1 MPEHLFPQG
10 NDISESLVNSASHFT
25 HLGTNADNYLSLM
38 NKGSSLTSFNL
49 FRVDHRNKGNFC
61 MKTVSDF
68 RSLSTIKNKAMDLRQ
83 TPRWYAIY
91 TRSRYEKKVSMELEQ
106 RGLEHFLP
114 LVPQLRY
121 WKDRKK
127 TVHMPIFPGYLFV
140 NIKLSE
146 KIRVLQANGV
156 VRFIEFNGSPS
167 PIPNAQIEDVRQLLK
182 YPDRV
187 ETASYFNCG
196 DPVEIT
202 AGPFSGIKGKI
213 IHSRGKQRLLVA
225 IEIIQQAIS
234 VEIDSAWLKHSTDS
248 SKRASLYRSAA

>member
-1 MPEHLFPQG
+1 MPEHLFPHG

-38 NKGSSLTSFNL
+38 NKGSSLTSFDL

-187 ETASYFNCG
+187 ETTSYFNCG

>member
-1 MPEHLFPQG
+1 
-10 NDISESLVNSASHFT
+10 
-25 HLGTNADNYLSLM
+25 
-38 NKGSSLTSFNL
+38 
-49 FRVDHRNKGNFC
+49 

-68 RSLSTIKNKAMDLRQ
+68 SSLSTRSKKVVDLRQ
-83 TPRWYAIY
+83 VPRWYAIY
-91 TRSRYEKKVSMELEQ
+91 TRSRYEKKVSMEFED

-114 LVPQLRY
+114 LVPQLRN

-127 TVHMPIFPGYLFV
+127 IVNMPIFPGYVFV

-146 KIRVLQANGV
+146 KIRVLRANGV

-167 PIPNAQIEDVRQLLK
+167 PIPDAQIEDVRQLLK

-196 DPVEIT
+196 DSVEIT

-213 IHSRGKQRLLVA
+213 IHSRGKQRILVG

-234 VEIDSAWLKHSTDS
+234 VEIDSAWLKHLKLSSDSTE
-248 SKRASLYRSAA
+248 RPSLYRSVA

>member
-1 MPEHLFPQG
+1 
-10 NDISESLVNSASHFT
+10 
-25 HLGTNADNYLSLM
+25 
-38 NKGSSLTSFNL
+38 
-49 FRVDHRNKGNFC
+49 

-68 RSLSTIKNKAMDLRQ
+68 SSLSTRSKKVVDLRQ
-83 TPRWYAIY
+83 VPRWYAIY
-91 TRSRYEKKVSMELEQ
+91 TRSRREKKVSMELEE

-127 TVHMPIFPGYLFV
+127 IVNMPIFPGYVFV

-156 VRFIEFNGSPS
+156 VRFIEFNGAPP
-167 PIPNAQIEDVRQLLK
+167 PIPDAQIEDVRQLLK

-202 AGPFSGIKGKI
+202 AGPFSGIRGKI
-213 IHSRGKQRLLVA
+213 IHSRGKQRLLVGV
-225 IEIIQQAIS
+225 EIIHQAIS
-234 VEIDSAWLKHSTDS
+234 VEIDSAWLKHSKPSPDS
-248 SKRASLYRSAA
+248 LERPSLYRSVA

>member
-1 MPEHLFPQG
+1 
-10 NDISESLVNSASHFT
+10 
-25 HLGTNADNYLSLM
+25 
-38 NKGSSLTSFNL
+38 
-49 FRVDHRNKGNFC
+49 

-68 RSLSTIKNKAMDLRQ
+68 SSLATLKNKTMELRKV
-83 TPRWYAIY
+83 PRWYAIY
-91 TRSRYEKKVSMELEQ
+91 TRSRNEKKVSMELEE

-114 LVPQLRY
+114 LVPQLRN

-127 TVHMPIFPGYLFV
+127 IVNMPSFPGYVFV
-140 NIKLSE
+140 NINISE
-146 KIRVLQANGV
+146 KIRVLRANGV

-167 PIPNAQIEDVRQLLK
+167 PIPDAQIEDVRQLLK

-202 AGPFSGIKGKI
+202 AGPFSGIRGKI
-213 IHSRGKQRLLVA
+213 IHSRGKQRILVG

-234 VEIDSAWLKHSTDS
+234 VEIDSAWLKHLKLSSDSTE
-248 SKRASLYRSAA
+248 RPSLYRSAA

>member
-38 NKGSSLTSFNL
+38 NKGSSLTSFDL

-187 ETASYFNCG
+187 ETTSYFNCG

-213 IHSRGKQRLLVA
+213 IHRRGKQRLLVA

>member
-1 MPEHLFPQG
+1 
-10 NDISESLVNSASHFT
+10 
-25 HLGTNADNYLSLM
+25 
-38 NKGSSLTSFNL
+38 
-49 FRVDHRNKGNFC
+49 

-68 RSLSTIKNKAMDLRQ
+68 SSLATLTKKAVDLRQ
-83 TPRWYAIY
+83 VPRWYAIY
-91 TRSRYEKKVSMELEQ
+91 TRSRYEKKVSIEFEE

-114 LVPQLRY
+114 LMPQLRN

-127 TVHMPIFPGYLFV
+127 IVNMPIFPGYVFV

-146 KIRVLQANGV
+146 KIHVLRANGV

-167 PIPNAQIEDVRQLLK
+167 PIPDAQIEDVRQLLK

-202 AGPFSGIKGKI
+202 VGPFSGIKGKI
-213 IHSRGKQRLLVA
+213 IHSRGKQRLLVG

-234 VEIDSAWLKHSTDS
+234 VEIDSAWLKHSKLS
-248 SKRASLYRSAA
+248 PYSLERPSLYRSVA

>member
-1 MPEHLFPQG
+1 
-10 NDISESLVNSASHFT
+10 
-25 HLGTNADNYLSLM
+25 
-38 NKGSSLTSFNL
+38 
-49 FRVDHRNKGNFC
+49 

-68 RSLSTIKNKAMDLRQ
+68 SSLATPKNKTMELRKGS
-83 TPRWYAIY
+83 RWYAIY
-91 TRSRYEKKVSMELEQ
+91 TRSRYEKKVSMELEE

-127 TVHMPIFPGYLFV
+127 IVNMPIFPGYVFV
-140 NIKLSE
+140 NINISE
-146 KIRVLQANGV
+146 KIRVLRANGV

-167 PIPNAQIEDVRQLLK
+167 PIPDAQIEDVRQLLK

-202 AGPFSGIKGKI
+202 AGPFSGIRGKI
-213 IHSRGKQRLLVA
+213 IHSRGKQRLLVG
-225 IEIIQQAIS
+225 IEIIHQAIS
-234 VEIDSAWLKHSTDS
+234 VEIDSAWLKHSKPSSDS
-248 SKRASLYRSAA
+248 LERPSLYRSVA

>member
-1 MPEHLFPQG
+1 
-10 NDISESLVNSASHFT
+10 
-25 HLGTNADNYLSLM
+25 
-38 NKGSSLTSFNL
+38 
-49 FRVDHRNKGNFC
+49 
-61 MKTVSDF
+61 MKKVSDF
-68 RSLSTIKNKAMDLRQ
+68 SSVSTRTKKAVDLRQ
-83 TPRWYAIY
+83 VPRWYAIY
-91 TRSRYEKKVSMELEQ
+91 TRSRYEKKVSMEFEE

-114 LVPQLRY
+114 LVPQVRY

-127 TVHMPIFPGYLFV
+127 TVNMPIFPGYVFV

-146 KIRVLQANGV
+146 KIRVLRANGV

-167 PIPNAQIEDVRQLLK
+167 PIPDAQIEDVRQLLK

-213 IHSRGKQRLLVA
+213 IHSRGKQRLLVG
-225 IEIIQQAIS
+225 IEIIHQAVS
-234 VEIDSAWLKHSTDS
+234 VEIDSAWLKHSKPSSDS
-248 SKRASLYRSAA
+248 LERPSLYRSVA

>member
-1 MPEHLFPQG
+1 
-10 NDISESLVNSASHFT
+10 
-25 HLGTNADNYLSLM
+25 
-38 NKGSSLTSFNL
+38 
-49 FRVDHRNKGNFC
+49 

-68 RSLSTIKNKAMDLRQ
+68 SSLATLKNKTMELRKV
-83 TPRWYAIY
+83 PRWYAIY
-91 TRSRYEKKVSMELEQ
+91 TRSRYEKKVSMELEE

-127 TVHMPIFPGYLFV
+127 IVNMPIFPGYVFV
-140 NIKLSE
+140 NIKISE

-156 VRFIEFNGSPS
+156 VRFIEFNGAPS
-167 PIPNAQIEDVRQLLK
+167 PIPDAQIEDVRQLLK

-202 AGPFSGIKGKI
+202 AGPFSGIRGKI
-213 IHSRGKQRLLVA
+213 IHSRGKQRLLVG
-225 IEIIQQAIS
+225 IEIIHQAIS
-234 VEIDSAWLKHSTDS
+234 VEIDSAWLKHSKPSSDS
-248 SKRASLYRSAA
+248 LERPSLYRSVA

>member
-1 MPEHLFPQG
+1 
-10 NDISESLVNSASHFT
+10 
-25 HLGTNADNYLSLM
+25 
-38 NKGSSLTSFNL
+38 
-49 FRVDHRNKGNFC
+49 

-68 RSLSTIKNKAMDLRQ
+68 SSLATLKNKTMELRKV
-83 TPRWYAIY
+83 PRWYAIY
-91 TRSRYEKKVSMELEQ
+91 TRSRNEKKVSMQLEE

-127 TVHMPIFPGYLFV
+127 IVNMPIFPGYVFV
-140 NIKLSE
+140 NIKISE
-146 KIRVLQANGV
+146 KIRVLRANGV

-167 PIPNAQIEDVRQLLK
+167 PIPDAQIEDVRQLLK

-202 AGPFSGIKGKI
+202 AGPFSGIRGKI
-213 IHSRGKQRLLVA
+213 IHSRGKQRLLVGV
-225 IEIIQQAIS
+225 EIIHQAIS
-234 VEIDSAWLKHSTDS
+234 VEIDSAWLKHSKPSPDS
-248 SKRASLYRSAA
+248 LERPSLYRSVA

>member
-1 MPEHLFPQG
+1 
-10 NDISESLVNSASHFT
+10 
-25 HLGTNADNYLSLM
+25 
-38 NKGSSLTSFNL
+38 
-49 FRVDHRNKGNFC
+49 

-68 RSLSTIKNKAMDLRQ
+68 SSPSTLKNKTMDLRQ
-83 TPRWYAIY
+83 VPRWYAIY
-91 TRSRYEKKVSMELEQ
+91 TRSRREKKVSMELEE

-127 TVHMPIFPGYLFV
+127 IVNMPIFPGYVFV

-156 VRFIEFNGSPS
+156 VRFIEFNGAPP
-167 PIPNAQIEDVRQLLK
+167 PIPDAQIEDVRQLLK

-202 AGPFSGIKGKI
+202 AGPFSGIRGKI
-213 IHSRGKQRLLVA
+213 IHSRGKQRLLVG
-225 IEIIQQAIS
+225 IKIIHQAIS
-234 VEIDSAWLKHSTDS
+234 VEIDSAWLKHSKPSPDS
-248 SKRASLYRSAA
+248 LERPSLYGSVA

>member
-1 MPEHLFPQG
+1 
-10 NDISESLVNSASHFT
+10 
-25 HLGTNADNYLSLM
+25 
-38 NKGSSLTSFNL
+38 
-49 FRVDHRNKGNFC
+49 

-68 RSLSTIKNKAMDLRQ
+68 SSLATPKNKTMELRKG
-83 TPRWYAIY
+83 PRWYAIY
-91 TRSRYEKKVSMELEQ
+91 TRSRYEKKVSMELEE

-127 TVHMPIFPGYLFV
+127 IVNMPIFPGYVFV
-140 NIKLSE
+140 NINISE
-146 KIRVLQANGV
+146 KIRVLRANGV

-167 PIPNAQIEDVRQLLK
+167 PIPDAQIEDVRQLLK

-202 AGPFSGIKGKI
+202 AGPFSGIRGKI
-213 IHSRGKQRLLVA
+213 IHSRGKQRLLIG
-225 IEIIQQAIS
+225 IEIIHQAIS
-234 VEIDSAWLKHSTDS
+234 VEIDSAWLKHSTSSDS
-248 SKRASLYRSAA
+248 LERPSLYRSVA

>member
-1 MPEHLFPQG
+1 
-10 NDISESLVNSASHFT
+10 
-25 HLGTNADNYLSLM
+25 
-38 NKGSSLTSFNL
+38 
-49 FRVDHRNKGNFC
+49 

-68 RSLSTIKNKAMDLRQ
+68 SSLATLKNKTMELQ
-83 TPRWYAIY
+83 KVPRWYAIY
-91 TRSRYEKKVSMELEQ
+91 TRSRNEKKVSMQLEE

-127 TVHMPIFPGYLFV
+127 IVNMPIFPGYVFV

-156 VRFIEFNGSPS
+156 VRFIEFNGAPP
-167 PIPNAQIEDVRQLLK
+167 PIPDAQIEDVRQLLK

-202 AGPFSGIKGKI
+202 AGPFSGIRGKI
-213 IHSRGKQRLLVA
+213 IHSRGKQRLLVG
-225 IEIIQQAIS
+225 IEIIHQAIS
-234 VEIDSAWLKHSTDS
+234 VEIDSAWLKHSKPSPDS
-248 SKRASLYRSAA
+248 LERPSLYGSVA

>member
-1 MPEHLFPQG
+1 
-10 NDISESLVNSASHFT
+10 
-25 HLGTNADNYLSLM
+25 
-38 NKGSSLTSFNL
+38 
-49 FRVDHRNKGNFC
+49 

-68 RSLSTIKNKAMDLRQ
+68 SSLATLKNKTMELRKV
-83 TPRWYAIY
+83 PRWYAIY
-91 TRSRYEKKVSMELEQ
+91 TRSRYEKKVSMELEE

-127 TVHMPIFPGYLFV
+127 IVNMPIFPGYVFV

-146 KIRVLQANGV
+146 KIRVLRANGV

-167 PIPNAQIEDVRQLLK
+167 PIPDAQIEDVRQLLK

-202 AGPFSGIKGKI
+202 AGPFSGIRGKI
-213 IHSRGKQRLLVA
+213 IHSRGKQRLLVG
-225 IEIIQQAIS
+225 IEIIHQAIS
-234 VEIDSAWLKHSTDS
+234 VEIDSAWLKHSKPSPDS
-248 SKRASLYRSAA
+248 LERPSLYRSVA

>member
-1 MPEHLFPQG
+1 
-10 NDISESLVNSASHFT
+10 
-25 HLGTNADNYLSLM
+25 
-38 NKGSSLTSFNL
+38 
-49 FRVDHRNKGNFC
+49 

-68 RSLSTIKNKAMDLRQ
+68 SSPSTLKNKTMDLRQ
-83 TPRWYAIY
+83 VPRWYAIY
-91 TRSRYEKKVSMELEQ
+91 TRSRREKKVSMELEE

-127 TVHMPIFPGYLFV
+127 IVNMPIFPGYVFV

-146 KIRVLQANGV
+146 KIRVLRANGV

-167 PIPNAQIEDVRQLLK
+167 PIPDAQIEDVRQLLK

-196 DPVEIT
+196 DSVEIT
-202 AGPFSGIKGKI
+202 AGPFSGISGKI
-213 IHSRGKQRLLVA
+213 IHSRGKQRLLVG

-234 VEIDSAWLKHSTDS
+234 VEIDSAWLKHSKPSSDS
-248 SKRASLYRSAA
+248 LERPSLYRSVA

>member
-1 MPEHLFPQG
+1 
-10 NDISESLVNSASHFT
+10 
-25 HLGTNADNYLSLM
+25 
-38 NKGSSLTSFNL
+38 
-49 FRVDHRNKGNFC
+49 

-68 RSLSTIKNKAMDLRQ
+68 NSPSTLKNKTMDLRQ
-83 TPRWYAIY
+83 VPRWYAIY
-91 TRSRYEKKVSMELEQ
+91 TRSRREKKVSMELEE

-127 TVHMPIFPGYLFV
+127 IVNMPIFPGYIFV

-146 KIRVLQANGV
+146 KIRVLRANGV
-156 VRFIEFNGSPS
+156 IRFIEFNGSPS
-167 PIPNAQIEDVRQLLK
+167 PIPDVQIEDVRQLLQ

-202 AGPFSGIKGKI
+202 AGPFSGIRGKI
-213 IHSRGKQRLLVA
+213 IHSRGKQRLLVG
-225 IEIIQQAIS
+225 IEIINQAIS
-234 VEIDSAWLKHSTDS
+234 VEIDSAWLKHSKPSSDS
-248 SKRASLYRSAA
+248 LERPSLYRSVA